1 MTGAGLVCGIV
12 VVGVAATLVVI
23 GRTGWLESHTL
34 RKCVLLSVLLHA
46 SLAVAFAALGGL
58 RPASFGAADE
68 GQITMLVVTSTLP
81 GDGAATGDEDPD
93 GSAAGSAVPAATTPA
108 DATDDVEPATGAT
121 DATGTTG
128 PVDDQPG
135 AAADRSLA
143 DRSPAADGPPDDLVP
158 LLEVPAEPPAE
169 PKPAGDVAA
178 GDDVAMPADT
188 AAVAADIPEDALTGD
203 ADRAAT
209 ASGLASG
216 PASPQAVAENVS
228 PALPGAAAVFSRSGT
243 RPHVVPETYADRGG
257 GRRAGA
263 ALARG
268 GSADTERA
276 VQAALAWLAA
286 AQSEDGRWSAARH
299 GAGVERAVQ
308 GHHRSGAGLR
318 GDHGVTG
325 LALLAFLG
333 AGNTHEE
340 GPYAASVARGLAFL
354 AARQRA
360 DGALAGDAE
369 FFAVLYCHGM
379 ASIAV
384 AEALAM
390 TGDESL
396 RPVLE
401 RAVRYTLAMQSPATG
416 GWRYAAGDKGD
427 TSQLGWQLMLLS
439 SGRAAGL
446 GGFDAAEAGARS
458 FLQGV
463 SSGRAGGLA
472 AYRPGERP
480 GMAMTAEALFCRM
493 LLGMPADH
501 PAAAEGIEF
510 LARSPPDPHHPNA
523 YAWYYATLASFHV
536 GGPQWEAWNRQLQAA
551 LLPLQRRESG
561 GLDGSWDPDPVWG
574 GHGGRVY
581 STALAAMT
589 LEVYYRHLPMHRRS
603 TATAA
608 AAGRIGR

>member
-1 MTGAGLVCGIV
+1 MPGAGLVSGLV
-12 VVGVAATLVVI
+12 VAVVAAALAVI
-23 GRTGWLESHTL
+23 GRTKWLESHTL

-46 SLAVAFAALGGL
+46 AIAVVFASLGGL
-58 RPASFGAADE
+58 RPASFGTAED
-68 GQITMLVVTSTLP
+68 GPITMLVVAAEEP
-81 GDGAATGDEDPD
+81 GDG
-93 GSAAGSAVPAATTPA
+93 V
-108 DATDDVEPATGAT
+108 
-121 DATGTTG
+121 G
-128 PVDDQPG
+128 PVGAVG
-135 AAADRSLA
+135 AAADAALVDAAVVDAAVVDAAVVDAAVVDAAAAAAADVAPVSPVVVATTPPGLA
-143 DRSPAADGPPDDLVP
+143 DASGPPEDHVP
-158 LLEVPAEPPAE
+158 LLEAAPVPPADEE
-169 PKPAGDVAA
+169 PRSDVVPESLAEAA
-178 GDDVAMPADT
+178 GDGGGDGPGDAATDAADERS
-188 AAVAADIPEDALTGD
+188 AAVAADTAGEASSLTP
-203 ADRAAT
+203 RAA
-209 ASGLASG
+209 AHAQGSSA
-216 PASPQAVAENVS
+216 
-228 PALPGAAAVFSRSGT
+228 R
-243 RPHVVPETYADRGG
+243 RPHVVPETYADRSG

-263 ALARG
+263 AAARG
-268 GSADTERA
+268 GSAETERA

-286 AQSEDGRWSAARH
+286 AQSEDGRWNAARH

-340 GPYAASVARGLAFL
+340 GPYAGTVARGLAFL
-354 AARQRA
+354 TKRQRA

-390 TGDESL
+390 SGDEAL

-401 RAVRYTLAMQSPATG
+401 RAVRYSLAMQSPATG

-439 SGRAAGL
+439 SARTAGL
-446 GGFDAAEAGARS
+446 GGFESAEAGARS
-458 FLQGV
+458 FLHAV

-480 GMAMTAEALFCRM
+480 GAAMTAEALFCRM

-501 PAAAEGIEF
+501 PAVAEGIEF
-510 LARSPPDPHHPNA
+510 LAHTPPDPRHPNA
-523 YAWYYATLASFHV
+523 YAWYYSTLASFHV
-536 GGPQWEAWNRQLQAA
+536 GGPQWEGWNHRLQAA
-551 LLPLQRRESG
+551 LLPLQRRESS

-581 STALAAMT
+581 ATALAAMT
-589 LEVYYRHLPMHRRS
+589 LEVYYRHLPMHRRA

-608 AAGRIGR
+608 AAGRLGR